1 MKIQFEKVQWKNLLS
16 YGNELQTYEFK
27 NGVDLINAN
36 TGAGK
41 STVIEAIFFGLFG
54 TPFRKIKKGSLIN
67 DINKKKLFVELYFNV
82 DGKGYKVQRG
92 QKPNIFII
100 YERVQTKD
108 AEEDKIEYFEIPEK
122 ATIKEYQDNFEEDI
136 LKIDETVFR
145 QLISI
150 SSNMASSKPFME
162 LNTKEKEK
170 LFQVIT
176 DTSIFNYLSD
186 KIKLRLQDA
195 KINLKEAEYK
205 RSIIDNAIQSESI
218 MIEQAKKQNEDFEK
232 YHQDNIKKTK
242 ESIEL
247 SRDNIKK
254 YELGIEKLKEL
265 KNDYDLLQIDLTSKQ
280 QELTNIEI
288 EMRSYNED
296 ESDKIDTLYTKLFK
310 ELDDNYYNDNSTQ
323 NSSIK
328 DKESE
333 ISSLQDKVQD
343 TNTKIKELSISIK
356 NIEAAK
362 KGSIKCKSCKT
373 INYLVDI
380 DESEVQKLDLF
391 IDEKEKLSKKISELK
406 NIIESKKRE
415 LISIKEKKKEK
426 YKKDKEDLN
435 KEKAEKVKNLREN
448 QDDYKKEERVTL
460 YNEISI
466 MKNKMDIMRE
476 KLLKSKHI
484 KNTLKEHQD
493 NLEFYENKL
502 VELFSVKLIEID
514 ESSLKEKLQQQKEHK
529 KTVQKIMKNTRDLNY
544 LMGMLSDKGENNLK
558 GQIIARTVPFLNKG
572 INYFLEQFSLNEF
585 NFIIDEQFK
594 EKIISRE
601 NNTEYNSLSNGQKMR
616 ISFSIMFSFLK
627 LIEEKNGVSSNIL
640 ILDEVMDS
648 SLDALGREELL
659 NIIKKEFSETKDI
672 IIISHNDQIKERT
685 ELFNRIVSVKRNK
698 FSSLEIEDI

>member
-391 IDEKEKLSKKISELK
+391 IDEKGLVVYTEGRIPSSNLKFKTEPGDIMLGSPIVVLINEGSASASEIVAGALQDHKRAIIMGSTSFGKGSVQTIVELDEGYGLKVTTARYYTPSGRSIQAKGIEPDIALK
-406 NIIESKKRE
+406 NISLENEKEDSVVDTKESDLDGHLEVEDPSQLSDEEILTTQETKKSE
-415 LISIKEKKKEK
+415 EAKKVIDKL
-426 YKKDKEDLN
+426 KKDYFVHEATN
-435 KEKAEKVKNLREN
+435 
-448 QDDYKKEERVTL
+448 
-460 YNEISI
+460 
-466 MKNKMDIMRE
+466 
-476 KLLKSKHI
+476 LLKA
-484 KNTLKEHQD
+484 L
-493 NLEFYENKL
+493 
-502 VELFSVKLIEID
+502 
-514 ESSLKEKLQQQKEHK
+514 
-529 KTVQKIMKNTRDLNY
+529 TV
-544 LMGMLSDKGENNLK
+544 
-558 GQIIARTVPFLNKG
+558 
-572 INYFLEQFSLNEF
+572 
-585 NFIIDEQFK
+585 
-594 EKIISRE
+594 
-601 NNTEYNSLSNGQKMR
+601 
-616 ISFSIMFSFLK
+616 
-627 LIEEKNGVSSNIL
+627 
-640 ILDEVMDS
+640 
-648 SLDALGREELL
+648 LGR
-659 NIIKKEFSETKDI
+659 
-672 IIISHNDQIKERT
+672 
-685 ELFNRIVSVKRNK
+685 
-698 FSSLEIEDI
+698 